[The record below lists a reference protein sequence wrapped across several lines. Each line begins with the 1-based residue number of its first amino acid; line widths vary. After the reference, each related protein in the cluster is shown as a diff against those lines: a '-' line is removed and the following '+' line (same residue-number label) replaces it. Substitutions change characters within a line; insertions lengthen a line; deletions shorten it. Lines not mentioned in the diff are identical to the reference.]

1 MSPERF
7 VVDSNVLISA
17 ALLAE
22 SVPARCLAHVLN
34 QARLV
39 FCPETFGELHSR
51 LWRPKFDRYVSLED
65 RKLFLR
71 DLQAVAEWV
80 DLPPVAGPA
89 LCTDPDDEKF
99 LRLALA
105 AQATALISGDRDL
118 TSLGSTAGVPV
129 WTPAQALRRFK

>member
-17 ALLAE
+17 ALLAD
-22 SVPARCLAHVLN
+22 SVPARFLTQVLN
-34 QARLV
+34 QGRLV
-39 FCPETFGELHSR
+39 FCPETFDELRSR

-80 DLPPVAGPA
+80 DLPPVSGPA
-89 LCTDPDDEKF
+89 YCADPDDEKF

-105 AQATALISGDRDL
+105 AKAAALVSGDRDL
-118 TSLGSTAGVPV
+118 TSLHDVAGVPV
-129 WTPAQALRRFK
+129 LTPAQALRRFK